1 MINLG
6 FGPSMIGNRRLA
18 FGAVS
23 GAGATTTYANV
34 TFTGTAP
41 DAAETAALRFFR
53 SATSSFAAA
62 TQIGTDVVVLPGAA
76 FSERVGPASITNLVV
91 NGDFAL
97 DATWTKGAGWT
108 IAAGMASRAL
118 AAGSRLVQVVVYTAG
133 QIYRIGAGAVV
144 SAGTITP
151 ELFGDTNVAGAG
163 FTATGNIQARL
174 TAPTTPVSIRFLG
187 NASFVGSIDN
197 AVMFLEAAGM
207 VEAGLGYLWVAPV
220 TSTGVLGTPSGP
232 FALTII

>member
-1 MINLG
+1 MHMG
-6 FGPSMIGNRRLA
+6 FGLSMIGSRRRPW
-18 FGAVS
+18 GSVS

-41 DAAETAALRFFR
+41 TSTETAALRFFR
-53 SATSSFAAA
+53 GATSSFASAA
-62 TQIGTDVVVLPGAA
+62 QIGTDVAVLPGAA

-91 NGDFAL
+91 NGDFAT
-97 DATWTKGAGWT
+97 DTNWTKGAGWT
-108 IAAGMASRAL
+108 IAAGIASRAL
-118 AAGSRLVQVVVYTAG
+118 AAGSRLVQALTYTAG
-133 QIYRIGAGAVV
+133 SIYRIGAGATV

-151 ELFGDTNVAGAG
+151 ELFGDTNVTGAG
-163 FTATGNIQARL
+163 FTATGTIQARL

-207 VEAGLGYLWVAPV
+207 VEAGLGYFWVAPV

>member
-1 MINLG
+1 MNLG
-6 FGPSMIGNRRLA
+6 FGLSMIGNRRLA
-18 FGAVS
+18 FGAIS

-41 DAAETAALRFFR
+41 AAAETANLRFFR
-53 SATSSFAAA
+53 SATPSFADAV
-62 TQIGTDVVVLPGAA
+62 QIGADVPVAPGAV

-91 NGDFAL
+91 NGDFAV

-108 IAAGMASRAL
+108 IGSGVASRAL
-118 AAGSRLVQVVVYTAG
+118 AAGSRLVQSLVYVAG
-133 QIYRIGAGAVV
+133 SVYRIGAGAVV

-151 ELFGDTNVAGAG
+151 ELFGATNVAGAG
-163 FTATGNIQARL
+163 FTATGTIQARL
-174 TAPTTPVSIRFLG
+174 TAPAVPVSIRFLG

-207 VEAGLGYLWVAPV
+207 VEPGLGYFWSVPV
-220 TSTGVLGTPSGP
+220 SSTGALGTPSGP